1 MKFEDIMNEWET
13 DAKIDNT
20 ELARESLRT
29 PQLHS
34 KYMKM
39 LTMEA
44 LALKRYDFE
53 HKNMLRLKHQYYMGT
68 LDKETLDIQGWS
80 PNPMR
85 IIKQDLPLFLD
96 SDLDLQELMGKIDV
110 QKQKITFLES
120 VVKTITN
127 RGFLIKNAIDWQKF
141 TSGIA

>member
-1 MKFEDIMNEWET
+1 MKFEDIMNEWDE
-13 DAKIDNT
+13 DSKIDNT

-34 KYMKM
+34 KYLKI

-44 LALKRYDFE
+44 LTLKKVEIEY
-53 HKNMLRLKHQYYMGT
+53 KTMLRMKHQYYMGT
-68 LDKETLDIQGWS
+68 LDKETLTLQGWS

-85 IIKQDLPLFLD
+85 IIKQDLPLYLE
-96 SDLDLQELMGKIDV
+96 SDLDLQLLTSKIDIL
-110 QKQKITFLES
+110 KQKITFLES
-120 VVKTITN
+120 VIKTITN

-141 TSGIA
+141 TSGVV